1 MYGLRNDAVV
11 ETLPEGRQKRGLRLL
26 SFIGR
31 QEWLDR
37 PSYRFEHMLSY
48 GFNALGGARDRVA
61 NALNGVWLGHPV
73 HPPLASLTSGAI
85 GTTVGLDALSL
96 LPGRPNSELVDA
108 SRFASRALG
117 LGILANL
124 GSAVTGVADW
134 QHTHEEDRRVGLVH
148 GVLNGLA
155 TGLYITSWL
164 YRRRGRHG
172 RGIAISAIGYGITA
186 GASYLGGALVFD
198 SGVGIDQSGERLR
211 TPDWLPV
218 LPVQSLQNGK
228 PQRVEVDGVG
238 LVLCRTGDNGE
249 IAAFGE
255 FCPHLAAPMA
265 DGWVDRGRLVCPWH
279 GSRFDV
285 CSGEVLRGPSA
296 APLPRY
302 QTRISDGM
310 IELRGDDSA
319 RSQRG
324 RPGLARGSAK

>member
-1 MYGLRNDAVV
+1 M
-11 ETLPEGRQKRGLRLL
+11 QKRGARLL

-37 PSYRFEHMLSY
+37 PSYRFEHLLSY
-48 GFNALGGARDRVA
+48 AFNALGGARDRVS

-96 LPGRPNSELVDA
+96 LPGRPKSELIDA

-134 QHTHEEDRRVGLVH
+134 QHTHEEDRRIGAVH
-148 GVLNGLA
+148 GLLNLLA
-155 TGLYITSWL
+155 TGLYIASWL
-164 YRRRGRHG
+164 QRRRGRHG
-172 RGIAISAIGYGITA
+172 RGIVISAVGYAVTA
-186 GASYLGGALVFD
+186 GSSYMGGALVFD
-198 SGVGIDQSGERLR
+198 SGIGIDQSGRRLR
-211 TPDWLPV
+211 TADWTPV
-218 LPVQSLQNGK
+218 LPVESLKNGK

-238 LVLCRTGDNGE
+238 LVLCRTGSNGD

-302 QTRISDGM
+302 QTRINDGM
-310 IELRGDDSA
+310 IELRNGVA
-319 RSQRG
+319 E
-324 RPGLARGSAK
+324 